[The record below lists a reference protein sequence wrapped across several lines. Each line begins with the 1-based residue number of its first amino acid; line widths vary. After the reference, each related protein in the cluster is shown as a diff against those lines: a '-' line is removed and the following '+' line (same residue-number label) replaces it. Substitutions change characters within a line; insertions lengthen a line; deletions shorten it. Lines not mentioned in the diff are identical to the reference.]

1 MITVTDK
8 KRKWYLFVSF
18 LSTFTS
24 LLLCSKV
31 IFKEPCLISICKP
44 PTFSTFVTEKF
55 QKLIISGNITKHVFL
70 TSNTRNSHWKYEH
83 TQITKVSS
91 FKQFSNYDKP
101 APYCAQRPVFGA
113 VTYMNIHVK
122 STKYKFITD
131 FFKKVSLLAA

>member
-44 PTFSTFVTEKF
+44 PIFSTFVTEKF

-101 APYCAQRPVFGA
+101 APYCAQRPCIWCSD
-113 VTYMNIHVK
+113 IHEH
-122 STKYKFITD
+122 SCIYIIHTKYKFITD
-131 FFKKVSLLAA
+131 FF